1 MRNNVLI
8 GLVFLL
14 LASCANEWDALSDRV
29 ESKPCLLSV
38 SVRNNPRSKSRVDGV
53 YMPDGAE
60 LGVFLRAADGSLYNG
75 NSVDNVRYTA
85 SGADDS
91 QSWQHDPETP
101 IELLGIKGSAYAYY
115 PRQED
120 DVSLSHILMK
130 NDGTDWMYSAR
141 PVTNLSNKNN
151 HAQFNM
157 AHALTIIRCKLVKGL
172 YDGSGVVQSLNLRG
186 ASLSSSA
193 VFNLETSTFSD
204 FSEFSENSSLS
215 DIGVLSA
222 EPIEV
227 EFWAIPNGME
237 SELSFQLVVDGFL
250 FRVKTPSFTPVSGTI
265 NHFTFTVNSKS
276 VDLSHVQVTDWNEMA
291 DVPLESDHDPDTHFV
306 TWNEARQTDGVYAID
321 NVGRPVPFDE
331 ATVERYTGAAFVING
346 KAYKVADNDIPGTVY
361 WWQSGYE
368 DIDELNNYTYS
379 YENKLFAYVPKA
391 DGSYE
396 GGSNRINTDW
406 STWVNAGWQNA
417 SFTDFDGKGNTE
429 VLIARLGTIEN
440 TIGKAVVDFR
450 ANPYLNEGHQDWFVP
465 SCAQMACVAILCA
478 KIESVLTKVPGA
490 AIFDHSNQTDYWT
503 STEKSASDAWYVG
516 FFDGGVG
523 PGPKKNN
530 RPKRCRLIREL

>member
-1 MRNNVLI
+1 MLIVL
-8 GLVFLL
+8 VCLL

-29 ESKPCLLSV
+29 ESKPYLLSV

-53 YMPDGAE
+53 YMPDDAE
-60 LGVFLRAADGSLYNG
+60 MGVFLRASDGSLYNG
-75 NSVDNVRYTA
+75 NSIDNVRYKA
-85 SGADDS
+85 SGAGDS

-101 IELLGIKGSAYAYY
+101 IELLGIRGSAYAYY
-115 PRQED
+115 PRQEG

-130 NDGTDWMYSAR
+130 NDGTDWMFSVR

-157 AHALTIIRCKLVKGL
+157 AHAMTIIRCKLVKGL
-172 YDGSGVVQSLNLRG
+172 HDGSGVVQTLSLRG
-186 ASLSSSA
+186 ASLASSA
-193 VFNLETSTFSD
+193 ALNLETSTFSD
-204 FSEFSENSSLS
+204 FSEFRENSSLS

-227 EFWAIPNGME
+227 EFWAIPKGME
-237 SELSFQLVVDGFL
+237 SELSFQLVVDGFAYL
-250 FRVKTPSFTPVSGTI
+250 VKTPSFTPVSGTI

-276 VDLSHVQVTDWNEMA
+276 VDLSQVQVTDWNEMA
-291 DVPLESDHDPDTHFV
+291 EVPLESDHDPETQYL
-306 TWNEARQTDGVYAID
+306 TWEKAKQTDGVYAID
-321 NVGRPVPFDE
+321 NAGRPVPFDE
-331 ATVERYTGAAFVING
+331 AIDERFTGAAFVING

-379 YENKLFAYVPKA
+379 YETKTYAYVPKA
-391 DGSYE
+391 DGSYA
-396 GGSNRINTDW
+396 GSSNRINTDW

-429 VLIARLGTIEN
+429 ILIARLGTIEN

-450 ANPYLNEGHQDWFVP
+450 TNHYLNEGYQDWFVP
-465 SCAQMACVAILCA
+465 SCAQMACMAILCA
-478 KIESVLTKVPGA
+478 KIESVLSKVPGA
-490 AIFDHSNQTDYWT
+490 AIFDHSNRTDYWT

-523 PGPKKNN
+523 TGPKNNN
-530 RPKRCRLIREL
+530 RPKRCRLVREL